1 MSSRKNRQ
9 RGRAY
14 SAHKAKDP
22 LGQNQNFNWKVHQN
36 KNESDVASQKNVAD
50 NPSHCNNNLWIAFCF
65 ENYVELKGTS
75 GRLVS
80 GILVDHF
87 F

>member
-36 KNESDVASQKNVAD
+36 KNESDVAS
-50 NPSHCNNNLWIAFCF
+50 
-65 ENYVELKGTS
+65 
-75 GRLVS
+75 
-80 GILVDHF
+80 
-87 F
+87 

>member
-1 MSSRKNRQ
+1 MSCRKNRQ
-9 RGRAY
+9 RGRAC
-14 SAHKAKDP
+14 SAHKAKDT
-22 LGQNQNFNWKVHQN
+22 LGQNQNFNWNVHQN